1 MYKIILL
8 PLAKNDIK
16 EAALWYEKKQKG
28 LGKRF
33 ISIVRKNTESIK
45 SAPKANCLRYE
56 NVRTALLPPFPYM
69 IHYSINEENKHI
81 LIIAVF
87 HTSRRPEIWKDR

>member
-8 PLAKNDIK
+8 PLTKNDIK

-33 ISIVRKNTESIK
+33 ISIVRKKTESIK
-45 SAPKANCLRYE
+45 IAPKANFLRY
-56 NVRTALLPPFPYM
+56 
-69 IHYSINEENKHI
+69 
-81 LIIAVF
+81 
-87 HTSRRPEIWKDR
+87 